1 MTTHT
6 QSKTAA
12 IRVGLTGGIACGK
25 STVCQL
31 FREQGIVIID
41 ADHIATQL
49 LQRKQPTLAKIVK
62 IFGTSILQANGELNR
77 TKLAQI
83 VFNDTEKLRQLESCL
98 HPQIKQSIQQKIQEE
113 ADKNHYLIVDVP
125 LLGEQ
130 NYQPLFD
137 TILVIDCQPEQQIQR
152 AQQRDQ
158 RSVAQIRAIMNTQLN
173 RQQRLAIADN
183 VLDNTGSLDKLRRQ
197 VKQYHKKMCRLN
209 RNLLIEQSQQ

>member
-1 MTTHT
+1 MPFKPIIK
-6 QSKTAA
+6 QA

-41 ADHIATQL
+41 ADQIAKQL
-49 LQRKQPTLAKIVK
+49 LGVKQPTLNKIVK
-62 IFGTSILQANGELNR
+62 IFGTTILRPNGELNR
-77 TKLAQI
+77 QQLGHI
-83 VFNDTEKLRQLESCL
+83 VFNDTKNLHRLESIL
-98 HPQIKQSIQQKIQEE
+98 HPQIKQTIQQKIQKE

-125 LLGEQ
+125 LLIEQ
-130 NYQPLFD
+130 NYQALFD
-137 TILVIDCQPEQQIQR
+137 LILVIDCNPEQQIQR

-158 RSVAQIRAIMNTQLN
+158 RSIQQIETMMNLQVS

-197 VKQYHKKMCRLN
+197 VKRYHKKLCRLN
-209 RNLLIEQSQQ
+209 RNLLIEQSQK